1 MALRRRSLR
10 GLRHLHTA
18 AGPILWSHAA
28 EESDLPS
35 STVQVLSWGRGAS
48 GQLGGGKE
56 ETRLYPS
63 SVATLR
69 LPPDFRLAPVQGR
82 LPSPPVGSAADAKV
96 EVGVS
101 CGLFHSA
108 LLVDGKFWMW
118 GKGDGGRLG
127 FGDENTIF
135 VPTLNP
141 NLEGVR
147 SIALGGIHSTS
158 LTRSGE
164 VFTWYVYLLLLLR
177 VYLKNDDF
185 EVNFIWVLFD
195 EWEFEWLCLTAGKHG
210 ILIMEFYPSF
220 MGYGGFGALGHSVYH
235 RELLPRVVKGSW
247 EENMTHLATSG
258 AHTAAITETGQVSS
272 LLGVVIK
279 EMVGW
284 DLVVVEAQMVK
295 YGAGE
300 KVPLGIEAL
309 AQEHVVH
316 IACGGSTSA
325 AVTDK
330 GKLYMWGNSK
340 DCQLGVPGL
349 PEFQKLPVEV
359 KFLMEDED
367 LGPHH
372 VISVAVGASHATC
385 LRSGHL
391 RVAFRGM
398 ANPSRKRHHEDKQA
412 EKNAEHTKVGMA
424 EFELRLNVNN
434 NT

>member
-127 FGDENTIF
+127 FGDENTVF

-164 VFTWYVYLLLLLR
+164 VFTW
-177 VYLKNDDF
+177 
-185 EVNFIWVLFD
+185 
-195 EWEFEWLCLTAGKHG
+195 
-210 ILIMEFYPSF
+210 
-220 MGYGGFGALGHSVYH
+220 SV
-235 RELLPRVVKGSW
+235 
-247 EENMTHLATSG
+247 
-258 AHTAAITETGQVSS
+258 
-272 LLGVVIK
+272 
-279 EMVGW
+279 
-284 DLVVVEAQMVK
+284 
-295 YGAGE
+295 
-300 KVPLGIEAL
+300 
-309 AQEHVVH
+309 
-316 IACGGSTSA
+316 
-325 AVTDK
+325 
-330 GKLYMWGNSK
+330 
-340 DCQLGVPGL
+340 
-349 PEFQKLPVEV
+349 
-359 KFLMEDED
+359 
-367 LGPHH
+367 
-372 VISVAVGASHATC
+372 
-385 LRSGHL
+385 
-391 RVAFRGM
+391 
-398 ANPSRKRHHEDKQA
+398 
-412 EKNAEHTKVGMA
+412 
-424 EFELRLNVNN
+424 
-434 NT
+434 